1 MKEYIYILDYKIIG
15 LDKAIKIG
23 STKFPFSRISTYQT
37 GLPFNISYSKLY
49 QVNSDNYNCYQ
60 IDDLINITYHKETWK
75 YKNNEG
81 GDEWY
86 DSSVIND
93 KVIENFFEKNNIN
106 FQLVNLE
113 DCERIEQFSNYKK
126 ELIKKEEINW
136 KKNINKKMV
145 KPYKFKLHV
154 EPFDY
159 QREVLNNLE
168 RFKRI
173 KKGKLIWSCG
183 MGKTYMSLFICHE
196 LKARKILICVPSIYL
211 LNQFKLSVKKVFN
224 YNPFCVY
231 SNGIKKKKIKKN
243 LQNKEH
249 LIILSTYHSCKKILT
264 ISKSINY
271 NFDIKIG
278 DESHHLVTSI
288 KEQDK
293 STFDKFHSIKSTYS
307 LFMTATEKNYEDEI
321 NNRFFTMSDVND
333 FGILIDNKSVKWAI
347 ENKKITDYRL
357 VCYNNSSKDL
367 DEIKKNIKLDLIT
380 NSKLK
385 LDKNELF
392 LAAFSALKSIS
403 DGISKHI
410 LIYVNSCEAAN
421 IVKQIVE
428 LLLDHNLFV
437 IDKKE
442 LYNNDLHSNNG
453 LNIFNENE
461 ECEITK
467 FKNSKYGIISCVY
480 IFGEGFDLPN
490 LDSVVIG
497 ESMQSEIRIVQSCL
511 RANRLDKNNIDKIG
525 KIIIPTN
532 INSIDNK
539 LKSVITNLR
548 MVDDSIEQKIDLYN
562 INLNSSKIGNLN
574 KINVKLEKDNYNLN
588 KLKLELYKSGCF
600 DTELSLSKE
609 FELYHKL
616 VLSYK
621 FKSVKEYLNSELKY
635 KNPEIYFNGLWKN
648 WFEFLGIDTSKW
660 INNKQSWIECC
671 KRKNIKNAED
681 YYLKLDDN
689 MPPEPEY
696 FYSNFK
702 GIINELLIRKYRY
715 IKNNLII

>member
-1 MKEYIYILDYKIIG
+1 MKEYIYILDYKNIG
-15 LDKAIKIG
+15 FDKAIKIG
-23 STKFPFSRISTYQT
+23 STRFPISRLSTYQT

-49 QVNSDNYNCYQ
+49 QVDSDNYNCYQ
-60 IDDLINITYHKETWK
+60 IDDLINITYQKETWK

-86 DSSVIND
+86 DSTVINN
-93 KVIENFFEKNNIN
+93 KVIEKFFNQNKIN

-113 DCERIEQFSNYKK
+113 DCERTEQFSNYKK
-126 ELIKKEEINW
+126 ELINKEEINW
-136 KKNINKKMV
+136 KKNTSKKMV
-145 KPYKFKLHV
+145 KPYKFKLHI
-154 EPFDY
+154 EPYDY
-159 QREVLNNLE
+159 QRVVLNNLE

-196 LKARKILICVPSIYL
+196 LNARKILICVPSIYL
-211 LNQFKLSVKKVFN
+211 LNQFRLSVKKVFN

-231 SNGIKKKKIKKN
+231 SCGIKKKKIKKY
-243 LQNKEH
+243 LHNKEH

-264 ISKSINY
+264 VSKSINY

-307 LFMTATEKNYEDEI
+307 LFMTATEKNYESEI

-333 FGILIDNKSVKWAI
+333 FGILIDNKSIKWAI

-357 VCYNNSSKDL
+357 VCYNNSNKDL
-367 DEIKKNIKLDLIT
+367 DGIKKSIKLDLIT

-392 LAAFSALKSIS
+392 LAAFSAVKSIS

-410 LIYVNSCEAAN
+410 LVYVNSCEAAN
-421 IVKQIVE
+421 IVKQIIK
-428 LLLDHNLFV
+428 LLLDHNLFD
-437 IDKKE
+437 INKKE

-461 ECEITK
+461 NEDSEITK

-511 RANRLDKNNIDKIG
+511 RANRLDKNDIDKIG

-562 INLNSSKIGNLN
+562 INSSSSKNGNLN
-574 KINVKLEKDNYNLN
+574 KISVKLEKDNYNLN
-588 KLKLELYKSGCF
+588 KLKLELFKSGCF
-600 DTELSLSKE
+600 DSELSLSKE
-609 FELYHKL
+609 FELYYKL

-660 INNKQSWIECC
+660 INNKQSWIEYC

-681 YYLKLDDN
+681 YYLKLDSN
-689 MPPEPEY
+689 MPPEPQY
-696 FYSNFK
+696 FYSNFTNFE
-702 GIINELLIRKYRY
+702 NELDNY
-715 IKNNLII
+715 NNNYLFI